1 MRAGEL
7 VLHIYKRTDDTDC
20 IAGSFCFAEAAPH
33 AAQTD
38 FDRRIISMKRSFWRV
53 LVLTAAAAVLL
64 AGGPAAAVH
73 AAQED
78 TIDTG
83 RTGSIVIHKYDITGA
98 ESDGVDVSG
107 EISDGLAN
115 AAAEDALQ
123 DYAIEGVEFTYLKVS
138 GIRTEPEDGRLR
150 VIYDL
155 PEDLAGI
162 VRDTGGRR
170 FTGDELNDAMQTLMS
185 GDGRT
190 AAKNSLEDYIAE
202 QGGTAMEL
210 TDAQGLTEESGLP
223 LGLYLIVET
232 MVPENVMSSV
242 DPFFVSLP
250 MTDPTGDRWIY
261 DVSAY
266 PKNQTDNPTLE
277 KEVRSQDDREN
288 FAETATASEGDVLEF
303 RILSEM
309 PRITSKATYLSRYDY
324 DDAMCAGVK
333 YNEDTQI
340 RFYGSRKDAEAE
352 KNVLEVWEKGSPDFS
367 VAYTEP
373 GTDGRRHM
381 KIGMSRQGLEKINPA
396 FSEAVMEIRYTGTLQ
411 SNADTIQGTDGNP
424 NDVELTWS
432 RTNKAEYDTLTDQT
446 KTFTFGINLQK
457 RFSDEQGDPEKVQF
471 ILHNDTDGYYVTA
484 KSENGLYYVDGKAE
498 SEKDATALSPKADGW
513 LDVCGVEAE
522 DDFTL
527 TEIRTDHGYTLLRD
541 PVKIHIDQEGTAIA
555 DSQEAVMVSRNGQKN
570 AAIQLGVLNT
580 RDVNLPRT
588 GGRGTLLFTLAGGAA
603 VLLGIMMTSGRR
615 RQRREDA

>member
-1 MRAGEL
+1 
-7 VLHIYKRTDDTDC
+7 
-20 IAGSFCFAEAAPH
+20 
-33 AAQTD
+33 
-38 FDRRIISMKRSFWRV
+38 MKRSFWKV
-53 LVLTAAAAVLL
+53 LVLTAAAAALL

-78 TIDTG
+78 MIETG
-83 RTGSIVIHKYDITGA
+83 RTGSLTIHKYDITGA
-98 ESDGVDVSG
+98 EGDGVDVSG
-107 EISDGLAN
+107 EISNGLVN
-115 AAAEDALQ
+115 TTVEDALK
-123 DYAIEGVEFTYLKVS
+123 DYAIEDVEFTYLKVAD
-138 GIRTEPEDGRLR
+138 IQTEEESGRLR
-150 VIYDL
+150 VVYDL

-162 VRDTGGRR
+162 VRGTGGVR
-170 FTGDELNDAMQTLMS
+170 FTGDELNESMQTLMS

-190 AAKNSLEDYIAE
+190 AAKNSLEDYIAG
-202 QGGTAMEL
+202 QNGTAMRL
-210 TDAQGLTEESGLP
+210 TDDQGVTTVNGLG
-223 LGLYLIVET
+223 LGLYLIAET
-232 MVPENVMSSV
+232 RVPENVMYSV

-277 KEVRSQDDREN
+277 KEVRSQDDRES
-288 FAETATASEGDVLEF
+288 FAETATASEGDILEF
-303 RILSEM
+303 RIFSEM

-352 KNVLEVWEKGSPDFS
+352 KNVLAVWEKGSPNFRI
-367 VAYTEP
+367 AYTEP
-373 GTDGRRHM
+373 GDDGRRHM
-381 KIGMSRQGLEKINPA
+381 TIQMSKQGLKEINPA

-446 KTFTFGINLQK
+446 KTFTFGIHLMK
-457 RFSDEQGDPEKVQF
+457 KFSDEQGNPEKVKF

-484 KSENGLYYVDGKAE
+484 KSENGLYYVTGKAE
-498 SEKDATALSPKADGW
+498 SEKGATAFSPKADGW
-513 LDVCGVEAE
+513 LDVCGVEAD

-527 TEIRTDHGYTLLRD
+527 TEIRTDSGYTLLRD
-541 PVKIHIDQEGTAIA
+541 PVKIHIDQGGKASV
-555 DSQEAVMVSRNGQKN
+555 DSQEAAVISRGGHKN
-570 AAIQLGVLNT
+570 AAVQLTVLNT
-580 RDVNLPRT
+580 RDVDLPRT

-603 VLLGIMMTSGRR
+603 VLLGIMMTSGGR
-615 RQRREDA
+615 RQRRKDA